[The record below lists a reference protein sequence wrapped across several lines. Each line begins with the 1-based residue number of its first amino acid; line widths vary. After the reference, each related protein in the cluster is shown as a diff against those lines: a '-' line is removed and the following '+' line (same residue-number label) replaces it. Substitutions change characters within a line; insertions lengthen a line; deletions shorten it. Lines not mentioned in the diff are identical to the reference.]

1 MSAGFTFSACSFF
14 YSVLLTIMFFS
25 KKRIQTLENKIYG
38 YLIVSNLIGVILGVS
53 CYTTILN
60 RETYPIIN
68 EFVSK
73 ALLIYYLTWISFFT
87 AYTFVISYSNKETA
101 EGYKADEAD
110 KEEREKYCKN
120 IFNILAIVYIAIAV
134 LVFILP
140 LKYYSKGSVAY
151 SFGPSA
157 NILYVLIP
165 VYICVCLFQMF
176 KNYKEIKNK
185 KYLPLFAF
193 IVIGTGVMVIQ
204 KLNPGLLLMTSMETF
219 VTFLMYFTIENPDIK
234 MIEELTKTK
243 SLVEKNNND
252 KSIFIFNT
260 TQQIRHPL
268 NMIEQRTEQLLSE
281 ELKDETKEKIID
293 IRTAQQRIAYILRG
307 VMDVSTI
314 DAKNIK
320 IVKNQ
325 YKVANLL
332 TEITLR
338 SKQEAKE
345 KGLEFRTNFDEA
357 IPEILYGDSIRLKQ
371 IINALIS
378 NAIKYTKQGFVELSV
393 NSIVSFDVCRLVISV
408 KDSGIGVN
416 AEEINKLF
424 QSKTDENDISDK
436 VDESNVTLDV
446 AKKMVN
452 LIGGTITVRSE
463 KNKGSEFTLIV
474 DQRIA
479 NSNGKID
486 KIINEY
492 KKTEDKIKILLVD
505 DNEEERTLITKK
517 LGGIS
522 KLTIAKNG
530 EEGLKR
536 IRNKEKYDVLLIK
549 ESMEKLDAYQTIKKA
564 KILEFVPDKIIVLA
578 DNKEEEEKLT
588 INGYNAIFF
597 DTSEQQFI
605 KKLNNIIKK

>member
-25 KKRIQTLENKIYG
+25 KKRIQTLENKIYS
-38 YLIVSNLIGVILGVS
+38 YLIISNLIGVVLGVS
-53 CYTTILN
+53 CYTSILHRDAFPILN
-60 RETYPIIN
+60 DFI
-68 EFVSK
+68 SK

-87 AYTFVISYSNKETA
+87 AYTFVISYSKKES
-101 EGYKADEAD
+101 D
-110 KEEREKYCKN
+110 KESKEKYFKN
-120 IFNILAIVYIAIAV
+120 IFNILTVIYVVIAI

-140 LKYYSKGSVAY
+140 LNYFSKGTIAY

-157 NILYVLIP
+157 NLLYILIP
-165 VYICVCLFQMF
+165 VYICICLIEMF
-176 KNYKEIKNK
+176 KNFKEIKNK

-193 IVIGTGVMVIQ
+193 IIIGTVVMIIQ

-268 NMIEQRTEQLLSE
+268 NMIEQRTEQLLE
-281 ELKDETKEKIID
+281 DELNDDEKEKVID
-293 IRTAQQRIAYILRG
+293 IRNAQQRIAYILRG

-338 SKQEAKE
+338 SKQEATE

-357 IPEILYGDSIRLKQ
+357 IPEMLYGDSIRLKQ

-378 NAIKYTKQGFVELSV
+378 NAIKYTKEGFVELNV
-393 NSIVSFDVCRLVISV
+393 NSIVSFDVCRLVVSV

-416 AEEINKLF
+416 AEDINKLF

-474 DQRIA
+474 DQKIA
-479 NSNGKID
+479 SSNDKID
-486 KIINEY
+486 NIINEY

-505 DNEEERTLITKK
+505 DNEEERTLLAKK

>member
-25 KKRIQTLENKIYG
+25 KKRIQTLENKIYS
-38 YLIVSNLIGVILGVS
+38 YLIISNLVGVVLGVS
-53 CYTTILN
+53 CYTSILHRDAFPILN
-60 RETYPIIN
+60 DFI
-68 EFVSK
+68 SK

-87 AYTFVISYSNKETA
+87 AYTFVISYSKKES
-101 EGYKADEAD
+101 D
-110 KEEREKYCKN
+110 KESKEKYFKN
-120 IFNILAIVYIAIAV
+120 IFNILTVIYIVIAI

-140 LKYYSKGSVAY
+140 LNYFSKSTIAY

-157 NILYVLIP
+157 NLLYILIP
-165 VYICVCLFQMF
+165 VYICICLIEMF
-176 KNYKEIKNK
+176 KNFKEIKNK

-193 IVIGTGVMVIQ
+193 IIIGTVVMIIQ

-268 NMIEQRTEQLLSE
+268 NMIEQRTEQLLE
-281 ELKDETKEKIID
+281 DELNDDEKEKVID
-293 IRTAQQRIAYILRG
+293 IRNAQQRIAYILRG

-338 SKQEAKE
+338 SKQEATE

-357 IPEILYGDSIRLKQ
+357 IPEMLYGDSIRLKQ

-378 NAIKYTKQGFVELSV
+378 NAIKYTKEGFVELNV
-393 NSIVSFDVCRLVISV
+393 NSIVSFDVCRLVVSV

-416 AEEINKLF
+416 AEDINKLF

-474 DQRIA
+474 DQKIA
-479 NSNGKID
+479 SSNDKID
-486 KIINEY
+486 NIINEY

-505 DNEEERTLITKK
+505 DNEEERTLLTKK

-564 KILEFVPDKIIVLA
+564 KTLEFVPDKIIVLA

-597 DTSEQQFI
+597 DTPEQQFI

>member
-25 KKRIQTLENKIYG
+25 KKRIQTLENKIYS
-38 YLIVSNLIGVILGVS
+38 YLIISNLIGVVLGVS
-53 CYTTILN
+53 CYTSILHRDAFPILN
-60 RETYPIIN
+60 DFI
-68 EFVSK
+68 SK

-87 AYTFVISYSNKETA
+87 AYTFVISYSKKES
-101 EGYKADEAD
+101 D
-110 KEEREKYCKN
+110 KESKEKYFKN
-120 IFNILAIVYIAIAV
+120 IFNILTVIYIVIAI

-140 LKYYSKGSVAY
+140 LNYFSKSTIAY

-157 NILYVLIP
+157 NLLYILIP
-165 VYICVCLFQMF
+165 VYICICLIEMF
-176 KNYKEIKNK
+176 KNFKEIKNK

-193 IVIGTGVMVIQ
+193 IIIGTVVMIIQ

-268 NMIEQRTEQLLSE
+268 NMIEQRTEQLLE
-281 ELKDETKEKIID
+281 DELNDDEKEKVID
-293 IRTAQQRIAYILRG
+293 IRNAQQRIAYILRG

-332 TEITLR
+332 SEITLR
-338 SKQEAKE
+338 SKQEATE

-357 IPEILYGDSIRLKQ
+357 IPEMLYGDSIRLKQ

-378 NAIKYTKQGFVELSV
+378 NAIKYTKEGFVELNV
-393 NSIVSFDVCRLVISV
+393 NSIVSFDVCRLVVSV

-416 AEEINKLF
+416 AEDINKLF

-474 DQRIA
+474 DQKIA
-479 NSNGKID
+479 SSNDKID
-486 KIINEY
+486 NIINEY

-505 DNEEERTLITKK
+505 DNEEERTLLTKK

-530 EEGLKR
+530 EECLKR

-564 KILEFVPDKIIVLA
+564 KALEFVPDKIIVLA

-597 DTSEQQFI
+597 DTPEQQFI

>member
-25 KKRIQTLENKIYG
+25 KKRIQTLENKIYS
-38 YLIVSNLIGVILGVS
+38 YLIISNLVGVVLGVS
-53 CYTTILN
+53 CYTSILHRDAFPILN
-60 RETYPIIN
+60 DFI
-68 EFVSK
+68 SK

-87 AYTFVISYSNKETA
+87 AYTFVISYSKKES
-101 EGYKADEAD
+101 D
-110 KEEREKYCKN
+110 KESKEKYFKN
-120 IFNILAIVYIAIAV
+120 IFNILTVIYIVIAI

-140 LKYYSKGSVAY
+140 LNYFSKSTIAY

-157 NILYVLIP
+157 NLLYILIP
-165 VYICVCLFQMF
+165 VYICICLIEMF
-176 KNYKEIKNK
+176 KNFKEIKNK

-193 IVIGTGVMVIQ
+193 IIIGTVVMIIQ

-268 NMIEQRTEQLLSE
+268 NMIEQRTEQLLE
-281 ELKDETKEKIID
+281 DELNDDEKEKVID
-293 IRTAQQRIAYILRG
+293 IRNAQQRIAYILRG

-338 SKQEAKE
+338 SKQEATE

-357 IPEILYGDSIRLKQ
+357 IPEMLYGDSIRLKQ

-378 NAIKYTKQGFVELSV
+378 NAIKYTKEGFVELNV
-393 NSIVSFDVCRLVISV
+393 NSIVSFDVCRLVVSV

-416 AEEINKLF
+416 AEDINKLF

-474 DQRIA
+474 DQKIA
-479 NSNGKID
+479 SSNDKID
-486 KIINEY
+486 NIINEY

-505 DNEEERTLITKK
+505 DNEEERTLLTKK

-549 ESMEKLDAYQTIKKA
+549 ESMEKLDAYQIIKKA

>member
-25 KKRIQTLENKIYG
+25 KKRIQTLENKIYS
-38 YLIVSNLIGVILGVS
+38 YLIISNLVGVVLGVS
-53 CYTTILN
+53 CYTSILHRDAFPILN
-60 RETYPIIN
+60 DFI
-68 EFVSK
+68 SK

-87 AYTFVISYSNKETA
+87 AYTFVISYSKKES
-101 EGYKADEAD
+101 D
-110 KEEREKYCKN
+110 KESKEKYFKN
-120 IFNILAIVYIAIAV
+120 IFNILTVIYIVIAI

-140 LKYYSKGSVAY
+140 LNYFSKGTIAY

-157 NILYVLIP
+157 NLLYILIP
-165 VYICVCLFQMF
+165 VYICICLIEMF
-176 KNYKEIKNK
+176 KNFKEIKNK

-193 IVIGTGVMVIQ
+193 IIIGTVVMIIQ

-268 NMIEQRTEQLLSE
+268 NMIEQRTEQLLE
-281 ELKDETKEKIID
+281 DELNDDEKEKVID
-293 IRTAQQRIAYILRG
+293 IRNAQQRIAYILRG

-338 SKQEAKE
+338 SKQEATE

-357 IPEILYGDSIRLKQ
+357 IPEMLYGDSIRLKQ

-378 NAIKYTKQGFVELSV
+378 NAIKYTKEGFVELNV
-393 NSIVSFDVCRLVISV
+393 NSIVSFDVCRLVVSV

-416 AEEINKLF
+416 AEDINKLF

-474 DQRIA
+474 DQKIA
-479 NSNGKID
+479 SSNDKID
-486 KIINEY
+486 NIINEY

-505 DNEEERTLITKK
+505 DNEEERTLLTKK
-517 LGGIS
+517 LVGIS

-549 ESMEKLDAYQTIKKA
+549 ESMEKLDAYQIIKKA

-597 DTSEQQFI
+597 DTPEQQFI

>member
-25 KKRIQTLENKIYG
+25 KKRIQTLENKIYS
-38 YLIVSNLIGVILGVS
+38 YLIISNLVGVVLGVS
-53 CYTTILN
+53 CYTSILHRDAFPILN
-60 RETYPIIN
+60 DFI
-68 EFVSK
+68 SK

-87 AYTFVISYSNKETA
+87 AYTFVISYSKKES
-101 EGYKADEAD
+101 D
-110 KEEREKYCKN
+110 KESKEKYFKN
-120 IFNILAIVYIAIAV
+120 IFNILTVIYVVIAI

-140 LKYYSKGSVAY
+140 LNYFSKGTIAY

-157 NILYVLIP
+157 NLLYILIP
-165 VYICVCLFQMF
+165 VYICICLIEMF
-176 KNYKEIKNK
+176 KNFKEIKNK

-193 IVIGTGVMVIQ
+193 IIIGTVVMIIQ

-268 NMIEQRTEQLLSE
+268 NMIEQRTEQLLE
-281 ELKDETKEKIID
+281 DELNDDEKEKIID
-293 IRTAQQRIAYILRG
+293 IRNAQQRIAYILRG

-338 SKQEAKE
+338 SKQEATE

-357 IPEILYGDSIRLKQ
+357 IPEMLYGDSIRLKQ

-378 NAIKYTKQGFVELSV
+378 NAIKYTKEGFVELNV
-393 NSIVSFDVCRLVISV
+393 NSIVSFDVCRLVVSV

-416 AEEINKLF
+416 AEDINKLF

-474 DQRIA
+474 DQKIA
-479 NSNGKID
+479 SSNDKID
-486 KIINEY
+486 NIINEY
-492 KKTEDKIKILLVD
+492 KKLEDKIKILLVD
-505 DNEEERTLITKK
+505 DNEEERILLTKK

>member
-1 MSAGFTFSACSFF
+1 MSTGFTFSACSFF

-25 KKRIQTLENKIYG
+25 KKRIQTLENKIYS
-38 YLIVSNLIGVILGVS
+38 YLIISNLVGVVLGVS
-53 CYTTILN
+53 CYTSILHRDAFPILN
-60 RETYPIIN
+60 DFI
-68 EFVSK
+68 SK

-87 AYTFVISYSNKETA
+87 AYTFVISYSKKES
-101 EGYKADEAD
+101 D
-110 KEEREKYCKN
+110 KESKEKYFKN
-120 IFNILAIVYIAIAV
+120 IFNILTVIYIVIAI

-140 LKYYSKGSVAY
+140 LNYFSKGTIAY

-157 NILYVLIP
+157 NLLYILIP
-165 VYICVCLFQMF
+165 VYICICLIEMF
-176 KNYKEIKNK
+176 KNFKEIKNK

-193 IVIGTGVMVIQ
+193 IIIGTVVMIIQ

-268 NMIEQRTEQLLSE
+268 NMIEQRTEQLLE
-281 ELKDETKEKIID
+281 DELNDDEKEKVID
-293 IRTAQQRIAYILRG
+293 IRNAQQRIAYILRG

-338 SKQEAKE
+338 SKQEATE

-357 IPEILYGDSIRLKQ
+357 IPEMLYGDSIRLKQ

-378 NAIKYTKQGFVELSV
+378 NAIKYTKEGFVELNV
-393 NSIVSFDVCRLVISV
+393 NSIVSFDVCRLVVSV

-416 AEEINKLF
+416 AEDINKLF

-474 DQRIA
+474 DQKIA
-479 NSNGKID
+479 SSNDKID
-486 KIINEY
+486 NIINEY

-505 DNEEERTLITKK
+505 DNEEERTLLTKK

>member
-25 KKRIQTLENKIYG
+25 KKRIQTLENKIYS
-38 YLIVSNLIGVILGVS
+38 YLIISNLIGVVLGVS
-53 CYTTILN
+53 CYTSILHRDAFPILN
-60 RETYPIIN
+60 DFI
-68 EFVSK
+68 SK

-87 AYTFVISYSNKETA
+87 AYTFVISYSKKES
-101 EGYKADEAD
+101 D
-110 KEEREKYCKN
+110 KESKEKYFKK
-120 IFNILAIVYIAIAV
+120 IFNILTVIYVVIAI

-140 LKYYSKGSVAY
+140 LNYFSKGTIAY

-157 NILYVLIP
+157 NLLYILIP
-165 VYICVCLFQMF
+165 VYICICLIEMF
-176 KNYKEIKNK
+176 KNFKEIKNK

-193 IVIGTGVMVIQ
+193 IIIGTVVMIIQ

-268 NMIEQRTEQLLSE
+268 NMIEQRTEQLLE
-281 ELKDETKEKIID
+281 DELNDDEKEKVID
-293 IRTAQQRIAYILRG
+293 IRNAQQRIAYILRG

-338 SKQEAKE
+338 SKQEATE

-357 IPEILYGDSIRLKQ
+357 IPEMLYGDSIRLKQ

-378 NAIKYTKQGFVELSV
+378 NAIKYTKEGFVELNV
-393 NSIVSFDVCRLVISV
+393 NSIVSFDVCRLVVSV

-416 AEEINKLF
+416 ADEINKLF

-474 DQRIA
+474 DQKIA
-479 NSNGKID
+479 SSNDKID
-486 KIINEY
+486 NIINEY

-505 DNEEERTLITKK
+505 DNEEERTLLAKK

-530 EEGLKR
+530 EESLKR

-564 KILEFVPDKIIVLA
+564 KTLEFVPDKIIVLA

-597 DTSEQQFI
+597 DTPEQQFI

>member
-25 KKRIQTLENKIYG
+25 KKRIQTLENKIYS
-38 YLIVSNLIGVILGVS
+38 YLIISNLVGVVLGVS
-53 CYTTILN
+53 CYTSILHRDAFPILN
-60 RETYPIIN
+60 DFI
-68 EFVSK
+68 SK

-87 AYTFVISYSNKETA
+87 AYTFVISYSKKES
-101 EGYKADEAD
+101 D
-110 KEEREKYCKN
+110 KESKEKYFKN
-120 IFNILAIVYIAIAV
+120 IFNILTVIYIVIAI

-140 LKYYSKGSVAY
+140 LNYFSKSTIAY

-157 NILYVLIP
+157 NLLYILIP
-165 VYICVCLFQMF
+165 VYICICLIEMF
-176 KNYKEIKNK
+176 KNFKEIKNK

-193 IVIGTGVMVIQ
+193 IIIGTVVMIIQ

-260 TQQIRHPL
+260 TLQIRHPL
-268 NMIEQRTEQLLSE
+268 NMIEQRTEQLLE
-281 ELKDETKEKIID
+281 DELNDDEKEKVID
-293 IRTAQQRIAYILRG
+293 IRNAQQRIAYILRG

-338 SKQEAKE
+338 SKQEATE

-357 IPEILYGDSIRLKQ
+357 IPEMLYGDSIRLKQ

-378 NAIKYTKQGFVELSV
+378 NAIKYTKEGFVELNV
-393 NSIVSFDVCRLVISV
+393 NSIVSFDVCRLVVSV

-416 AEEINKLF
+416 AEDINKLF

-474 DQRIA
+474 DQKIA
-479 NSNGKID
+479 SSNDKID
-486 KIINEY
+486 NIINEY

-505 DNEEERTLITKK
+505 DNEEERTLLTKK

-549 ESMEKLDAYQTIKKA
+549 ESMEKLDAYQIIKKA

>member
-25 KKRIQTLENKIYG
+25 KKRIQTLENKIYS
-38 YLIVSNLIGVILGVS
+38 YLIISNLVGVVLGVS
-53 CYTTILN
+53 CYTSILHRDAFPILN
-60 RETYPIIN
+60 DFI
-68 EFVSK
+68 SK

-87 AYTFVISYSNKETA
+87 AYTFVISYSKKES
-101 EGYKADEAD
+101 D
-110 KEEREKYCKN
+110 KESKEKYFKN
-120 IFNILAIVYIAIAV
+120 IFNILTVIYIVIAI

-140 LKYYSKGSVAY
+140 LNYFSKSTIAY

-157 NILYVLIP
+157 NLLYILIP
-165 VYICVCLFQMF
+165 VYICICLIEMF
-176 KNYKEIKNK
+176 KNFKEIKNK
-185 KYLPLFAF
+185 KYLPLFVF
-193 IVIGTGVMVIQ
+193 IIIGTVVMIIQ

-268 NMIEQRTEQLLSE
+268 NMIEQRTEQLLE
-281 ELKDETKEKIID
+281 DELNDDEKEKAID
-293 IRTAQQRIAYILRG
+293 IRNAQQRIAYILRG

-338 SKQEAKE
+338 SKQEATE

-357 IPEILYGDSIRLKQ
+357 IPEMLYGDSIRLKQ

-378 NAIKYTKQGFVELSV
+378 NAIKYTKEGFVELNV
-393 NSIVSFDVCRLVISV
+393 NSIVSFDVCRLVVSV

-416 AEEINKLF
+416 AEDINKLF

-474 DQRIA
+474 DQKIA
-479 NSNGKID
+479 SSNDKID
-486 KIINEY
+486 NIINEY

-505 DNEEERTLITKK
+505 DNEEERTLLTKK

-597 DTSEQQFI
+597 DTPEQQFI

>member
-25 KKRIQTLENKIYG
+25 KKRIQTLENKIYS
-38 YLIVSNLIGVILGVS
+38 YLIISNLVGVVLGVS
-53 CYTTILN
+53 CYTSILHRDAFPILN
-60 RETYPIIN
+60 DFI
-68 EFVSK
+68 SK

-87 AYTFVISYSNKETA
+87 AYTFVISYSKKES
-101 EGYKADEAD
+101 D
-110 KEEREKYCKN
+110 KESKEKYFKN
-120 IFNILAIVYIAIAV
+120 IFNILTVIYIVIAI

-140 LKYYSKGSVAY
+140 LNYFSKSTIAY

-157 NILYVLIP
+157 NLLYILIP
-165 VYICVCLFQMF
+165 VYICICLIEMF
-176 KNYKEIKNK
+176 KNFKEIKNK

-193 IVIGTGVMVIQ
+193 IIIGTVVMIIQ

-268 NMIEQRTEQLLSE
+268 NMIEQRTEQLLE
-281 ELKDETKEKIID
+281 DELNDDEKEKVID
-293 IRTAQQRIAYILRG
+293 IRNAQQRIAYILRG

-338 SKQEAKE
+338 SKQEAPE

-357 IPEILYGDSIRLKQ
+357 IPEMLYGDSIRLKQ

-378 NAIKYTKQGFVELSV
+378 NAIKYTKEGFVELNV
-393 NSIVSFDVCRLVISV
+393 NSIVSFDVCRLVVSV

-416 AEEINKLF
+416 AEDINKLF

-474 DQRIA
+474 DQKIA
-479 NSNGKID
+479 SSNDKID
-486 KIINEY
+486 NIINEY

-505 DNEEERTLITKK
+505 DNEEERTLLTKK

-564 KILEFVPDKIIVLA
+564 KILEFAPDKIIVLA

-597 DTSEQQFI
+597 DTPEQQFI

>member
-25 KKRIQTLENKIYG
+25 KKRIQTLENKIYS
-38 YLIVSNLIGVILGVS
+38 YLIISNLVGVVLGVS
-53 CYTTILN
+53 CYTSILHRDAFPILN
-60 RETYPIIN
+60 DFI
-68 EFVSK
+68 SK

-87 AYTFVISYSNKETA
+87 AYTFVISYSKKES
-101 EGYKADEAD
+101 D
-110 KEEREKYCKN
+110 KESKEKYFKN
-120 IFNILAIVYIAIAV
+120 IFNILTVIYIVIAI

-140 LKYYSKGSVAY
+140 LNYFSKSTIAY

-157 NILYVLIP
+157 NLLYILIP
-165 VYICVCLFQMF
+165 VYICICLIEMF
-176 KNYKEIKNK
+176 KNFKEIKNK

-193 IVIGTGVMVIQ
+193 IIIGTVVMIIQ

-268 NMIEQRTEQLLSE
+268 NMIEQRTEQLLE
-281 ELKDETKEKIID
+281 DELNDDEKEKVID
-293 IRTAQQRIAYILRG
+293 IRNAQQRIAYILRG

-338 SKQEAKE
+338 SKQEATE

-357 IPEILYGDSIRLKQ
+357 IPEMLYGDSIRLKQ

-378 NAIKYTKQGFVELSV
+378 NAIKYTKEGFVELNV
-393 NSIVSFDVCRLVISV
+393 NSIVSFDVCRLVVSV

-416 AEEINKLF
+416 AEDINKLF

-474 DQRIA
+474 DQKIA
-479 NSNGKID
+479 SSNDKID
-486 KIINEY
+486 NIINEY
-492 KKTEDKIKILLVD
+492 KKAEDKIKILLVD
-505 DNEEERTLITKK
+505 DNEEERTLLTKK

-588 INGYNAIFF
+588 TNGYNAIFF
-597 DTSEQQFI
+597 DTPEQQFI

>member
-25 KKRIQTLENKIYG
+25 KKRIQTLENKIYS
-38 YLIVSNLIGVILGVS
+38 YLIISNLVGVVLGVS
-53 CYTTILN
+53 CYTSILHRDAFPILN
-60 RETYPIIN
+60 DFI
-68 EFVSK
+68 SK

-87 AYTFVISYSNKETA
+87 AYTFVISYSKKES
-101 EGYKADEAD
+101 D
-110 KEEREKYCKN
+110 KESKEKYFKN
-120 IFNILAIVYIAIAV
+120 IFNILTVIYVVIAI

-140 LKYYSKGSVAY
+140 LNYFSKGTIAY

-157 NILYVLIP
+157 NLLYILIP
-165 VYICVCLFQMF
+165 VYICICLIEMF
-176 KNYKEIKNK
+176 KNFKEIKNK

-193 IVIGTGVMVIQ
+193 IIIGTVVMIIQ

-268 NMIEQRTEQLLSE
+268 NMIEQRTEQLLE
-281 ELKDETKEKIID
+281 DELNDDEKEKVID
-293 IRTAQQRIAYILRG
+293 IRNAQQRIAYILRG

-338 SKQEAKE
+338 SKQEATE

-357 IPEILYGDSIRLKQ
+357 IPEMLYGDSIRLKQ

-378 NAIKYTKQGFVELSV
+378 NAIKYTKEGFVELNV
-393 NSIVSFDVCRLVISV
+393 NSIVSFDVCRLVVSV

-416 AEEINKLF
+416 AEDINKLF

-474 DQRIA
+474 DQKIA
-479 NSNGKID
+479 SSDDKID
-486 KIINEY
+486 NIINEY
-492 KKTEDKIKILLVD
+492 KKLEDKIKILLVD
-505 DNEEERTLITKK
+505 DNEEERILLTKK

-530 EEGLKR
+530 EECLKR

>member
-25 KKRIQTLENKIYG
+25 KKRIQTLENKIYS
-38 YLIVSNLIGVILGVS
+38 YLIISNLVGVVLGVS
-53 CYTTILN
+53 CYTSILHRDAFPILN
-60 RETYPIIN
+60 DFI
-68 EFVSK
+68 SK

-87 AYTFVISYSNKETA
+87 AYTFVISYSKKES
-101 EGYKADEAD
+101 D
-110 KEEREKYCKN
+110 KESKEKYFKN
-120 IFNILAIVYIAIAV
+120 IFNILTVIYIVIAI

-140 LKYYSKGSVAY
+140 LNYFSKSTIAY

-157 NILYVLIP
+157 NLLYILIP
-165 VYICVCLFQMF
+165 VYICICLIEMF
-176 KNYKEIKNK
+176 KNFKEIKNK

-193 IVIGTGVMVIQ
+193 IIIGTVVMIIQ

-268 NMIEQRTEQLLSE
+268 NMIEQRTEQLLE
-281 ELKDETKEKIID
+281 DELNDDEKEKVID
-293 IRTAQQRIAYILRG
+293 IRNAQQRIAYILRG

-338 SKQEAKE
+338 SKQEATE

-357 IPEILYGDSIRLKQ
+357 IPEMLYGDSIRLKQ

-378 NAIKYTKQGFVELSV
+378 NAIKYTKEGFVELNV
-393 NSIVSFDVCRLVISV
+393 NSIVSFDVCRLVVSV

-416 AEEINKLF
+416 AEDINKLF

-436 VDESNVTLDV
+436 VDESYVTLDV

-474 DQRIA
+474 DQKIA
-479 NSNGKID
+479 SSNDKID
-486 KIINEY
+486 NIINEY

-505 DNEEERTLITKK
+505 DNEEERTLLTKK

-549 ESMEKLDAYQTIKKA
+549 ESMEKLDAYQIIKKA

>member
-25 KKRIQTLENKIYG
+25 KKRIQTLENKIYS
-38 YLIVSNLIGVILGVS
+38 YLIISNLIGVVLGVS
-53 CYTTILN
+53 CYTSILHRDAFPILN
-60 RETYPIIN
+60 DFI
-68 EFVSK
+68 SK

-87 AYTFVISYSNKETA
+87 AYTFVISYSKKES
-101 EGYKADEAD
+101 D
-110 KEEREKYCKN
+110 KESKEKYFKN
-120 IFNILAIVYIAIAV
+120 IFNILTVIYIVIAI

-140 LKYYSKGSVAY
+140 LNYFSKSTIAY

-157 NILYVLIP
+157 NLLYILIP
-165 VYICVCLFQMF
+165 VYICICLIEMF
-176 KNYKEIKNK
+176 KNFKEIKNK

-193 IVIGTGVMVIQ
+193 IIIGTVVMIIQ

-268 NMIEQRTEQLLSE
+268 NMIEQRTEQLLE
-281 ELKDETKEKIID
+281 DELNDDEKEKVID
-293 IRTAQQRIAYILRG
+293 IRNAQQRIAYILRG

-338 SKQEAKE
+338 SKQEATE

-357 IPEILYGDSIRLKQ
+357 IPEMLYGDSIRLKQ

-378 NAIKYTKQGFVELSV
+378 NAIKYTKEGFVELNV
-393 NSIVSFDVCRLVISV
+393 NSIVSFDVCRLVVSV

-416 AEEINKLF
+416 AEDINKLF

-436 VDESNVTLDV
+436 VDESYVTLDV

-474 DQRIA
+474 DQKIA
-479 NSNGKID
+479 SSNDKID
-486 KIINEY
+486 NIINEY

-505 DNEEERTLITKK
+505 DNEEERTLLTKK

-549 ESMEKLDAYQTIKKA
+549 ESMEKLDAYQIIKKA

>member
-25 KKRIQTLENKIYG
+25 KKRIQTLENKIYS
-38 YLIVSNLIGVILGVS
+38 YLIISNLIGVVLGVS
-53 CYTTILN
+53 CYTSILHRDAFPILN
-60 RETYPIIN
+60 DFI
-68 EFVSK
+68 SK
-73 ALLIYYLTWISFFT
+73 TLLIYYLTWISFFT
-87 AYTFVISYSNKETA
+87 AYTFVISYSKKES
-101 EGYKADEAD
+101 D
-110 KEEREKYCKN
+110 KESKEKYFKN
-120 IFNILAIVYIAIAV
+120 IFNILTVIYIVIAI

-140 LKYYSKGSVAY
+140 LNYFSKGTIAY

-157 NILYVLIP
+157 NLLYILIP
-165 VYICVCLFQMF
+165 VYICICLIEMF
-176 KNYKEIKNK
+176 KNFKEIKNK

-193 IVIGTGVMVIQ
+193 IIIGTVVMIIQ

-268 NMIEQRTEQLLSE
+268 NMIEQRTEQLLE
-281 ELKDETKEKIID
+281 DELNDDEKEKVID
-293 IRTAQQRIAYILRG
+293 IRNAQQRIAYILRG

-338 SKQEAKE
+338 SKQEATE

-357 IPEILYGDSIRLKQ
+357 IPEMLYGDSIRLKQ

-378 NAIKYTKQGFVELSV
+378 NAIKYTKEGFVELNV
-393 NSIVSFDVCRLVISV
+393 NSIVSFDVCRLVVSV

-416 AEEINKLF
+416 AEDINKLF

-474 DQRIA
+474 DQKIA
-479 NSNGKID
+479 SSNDKID
-486 KIINEY
+486 NIINEY

-505 DNEEERTLITKK
+505 DNEEERTLLTKK

-597 DTSEQQFI
+597 DTPEQQFI

>member
-25 KKRIQTLENKIYG
+25 KKRIQTLENKIYS
-38 YLIVSNLIGVILGVS
+38 YLIISNLVGVVLGVS
-53 CYTTILN
+53 CYTSILHRDAFPILN
-60 RETYPIIN
+60 DFI
-68 EFVSK
+68 SK

-87 AYTFVISYSNKETA
+87 AYTFVISYSKKES
-101 EGYKADEAD
+101 D
-110 KEEREKYCKN
+110 KESKEKYFKN
-120 IFNILAIVYIAIAV
+120 IFNILTVIYIIIAI

-140 LKYYSKGSVAY
+140 LNYFSKSTIAY

-157 NILYVLIP
+157 NLLYILIP
-165 VYICVCLFQMF
+165 VYICICLIEMF
-176 KNYKEIKNK
+176 KNFKEIKNK

-193 IVIGTGVMVIQ
+193 IIIGTVVMIIQ

-268 NMIEQRTEQLLSE
+268 NMIEQRTEQLLE
-281 ELKDETKEKIID
+281 DELNDDEKEKVID
-293 IRTAQQRIAYILRG
+293 IRNAQQRIAYILRG

-338 SKQEAKE
+338 SKQEATE

-357 IPEILYGDSIRLKQ
+357 IPEMLYGDSIRLKQ

-378 NAIKYTKQGFVELSV
+378 NAIKYTKEGFVELNV
-393 NSIVSFDVCRLVISV
+393 NSIVSFDVCRLVVSV

-416 AEEINKLF
+416 AEDINKLF

-474 DQRIA
+474 DQKIA
-479 NSNGKID
+479 SSNDKID
-486 KIINEY
+486 NIINEY

-505 DNEEERTLITKK
+505 DNEEERTLLTKK

-549 ESMEKLDAYQTIKKA
+549 ESMEKLDAYQIIKKA